1 MGPVMKIAVAEDEW
15 NVDIKVLLN
24 KLPLCVA
31 VPHVGGLLEEG
42 PLLRIEYIFK
52 PGY

>member
-31 VPHVGGLLEEG
+31 VPHVGGFLEES
-42 PLLRIEYIFK
+42 PLLQTEYISR
-52 PGY
+52 PSH